1 MSIFF
6 ECVSTVI
13 KSDNNL
19 FKVNDN
25 SFGKY
30 NRTIIKSSKGMDL
43 TSYKTITSASNPDDK
58 IFSENIK

>member
-1 MSIFF
+1 MLKVENIQLIQFAIMISLKSILIMSIFF

-25 SFGKY
+25 SFG
-30 NRTIIKSSKGMDL
+30 NTIDNKLSHQKEWI
-43 TSYKTITSASNPDDK
+43 
-58 IFSENIK
+58 

>member
-1 MSIFF
+1 MLKVENIQLIQFVMISLKSILIMSIFF

-25 SFGKY
+25 SFG
-30 NRTIIKSSKGMDL
+30 NTI
-43 TSYKTITSASNPDDK
+43 
-58 IFSENIK
+58 EQ